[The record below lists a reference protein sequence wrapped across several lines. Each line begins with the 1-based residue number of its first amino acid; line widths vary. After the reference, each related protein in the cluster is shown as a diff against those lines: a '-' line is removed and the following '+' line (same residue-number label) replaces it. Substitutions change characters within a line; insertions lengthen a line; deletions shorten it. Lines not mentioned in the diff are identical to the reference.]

1 METKMKR
8 ERHSAAFKAKVA
20 VEAIKEKETPQ
31 ELASRF
37 KVSAVTISKWKA
49 EFLSNSALAFSGD
62 ADVAKKEAEHER
74 EIKDLRAKIG
84 ELTMERDFFVSA
96 CKKACL
102 K

>member
-62 ADVAKKEAEHER
+62 ADAAKKEAEHER
-74 EIKDLRAKIG
+74 EVKDPRAKIG
-84 ELTMERDFFVSA
+84 ELTMKRDFLSA
-96 CKKACL
+96 CKKAGL

>member
-1 METKMKR
+1 METRKKR

-20 VEAIKEKETPQ
+20 VEAIKEKETLQ

-62 ADVAKKEAEHER
+62 ADAAKKEVEHER
-74 EIKDLRAKIG
+74 EVKDLRAKIG

-96 CKKACL
+96 CKKAGIE
-102 K
+102 